1 MHATITPSAPSP
13 PDTPLPTVSIV
24 RIVRIVPIGM
34 AGLVVLAMGL
44 FLPQLADAFR
54 VKNHIVSLGACGLIL
69 LHLARQPVG
78 LTPLPAPLRLALLA
92 CFGAILGSSLAA
104 TQPMIAWQASLEIV
118 PLGGLFWL
126 LTQQSDRAAMACHLE
141 RAWLFGALAVALLAL
156 QQVLAPQWLDI
167 GLAAPGKLAAFSTLG
182 NPIWASLVLVVAL
195 PLAVNTARTGSAWF
209 WLAPLLVLAALWAT
223 HSRQAWLAVVLM
235 GWVALVWQGGVWHKR
250 MAWAAL
256 LLLACALPLVDFS
269 ADAFHSLRGRLL
281 IMRGAWQMFLDHPL
295 TGVGLGHVGAAYP
308 AHQAALLADPV
319 WQSYAGHAAVVDDAH
334 NEWVQWAA
342 TTGALGLGGFTL
354 LCASVAWMGWRST
367 YVRTHL
373 WHWYLGYLGLLPTL
387 LFTGIQ
393 SQSALGLLLVCCL
406 GVVLAGVLPATQ
418 PQSASRWTVWLT
430 GAVTL
435 VIAVLAG
442 LWAQQDVRASY
453 WEAQG
458 DRLMQERDAWL
469 AQEAYAHALAIDP
482 ARSQLLKKHASTLY
496 LDGRYAEALS
506 ELAKGRRLGGDTGIA
521 LLEAEILARM
531 GQDQHAITAYQAIVA
546 SFPQL
551 LSPRFILG
559 QLYYRQHQ
567 PTLAR
572 AEFQRVVDMEPSRFN
587 RQLTQDK
594 IQQQKQM
601 AAAFIAM
608 LDQQQ

>member
-1 MHATITPSAPSP
+1 M
-13 PDTPLPTVSIV
+13 
-24 RIVRIVPIGM
+24 PIGV
-34 AGLVVLAMGL
+34 ACLVLLATGL

-54 VKNHIVSLGACGLIL
+54 VKNHVVSLGACGLVL
-69 LHLARQPVG
+69 LHLAHKPVG
-78 LTPLPAPLRLALLA
+78 RTPLPAPIRLALLA
-92 CFGAILGSSLAA
+92 CLGAILGSSLAA
-104 TQPMIAWQASLEIV
+104 AQPMIAWQASLEIV

-126 LTQQSDRAAMACHLE
+126 LTQQADRAAMACYLE
-141 RAWLFGALAVALLAL
+141 RAWLAAALAVALLAL

-182 NPIWASLVLVVAL
+182 NPIWASLVLVLAL
-195 PLAVNTARTGSAWF
+195 PLAVNAARKGSAWL
-209 WLAPLLVLAALWAT
+209 WLIPLLVLAALWAT
-223 HSRQAWLAVVLM
+223 HSRQAWLAVGLM
-235 GWVALVWQGGVWHKR
+235 GWIALVWQGGVWHKR
-250 MAWAAL
+250 TAWAAL
-256 LLLACALPLVDFS
+256 LLLVCALPWLDFS
-269 ADAFHSLRGRLL
+269 ADAFHSLQGRLL
-281 IMRGAWQMFLDHPL
+281 IMRAAWQMFLDYPL
-295 TGVGLGHVGAAYP
+295 SGLGLGHVGAAYP
-308 AHQAALLADPV
+308 AYQATLLADPA
-319 WQSYAGHAAVVDDAH
+319 WQAYAGHAAVVDDAH
-334 NEWVQWAA
+334 NEFVQWAA

-354 LCASVAWMGWRST
+354 VCASVAWMGWRSR

-373 WHWYLGYLGLLPTL
+373 WHWYLGYLGLLLTL

-406 GVVLAGVLPATQ
+406 GVVLAGALPATQ
-418 PQSASRWTVWLT
+418 PQPASRSRWTVRLV
-430 GAVTL
+430 GAMTL
-435 VIAVLAG
+435 AMAVQAG

-469 AQEAYAHALAIDP
+469 AQEAYAHALAIDS

-496 LDGRYAEALS
+496 LDGRYTEALS
-506 ELAKGRRLGGDTGIA
+506 ELANARRLGGDTGIA
-521 LLEAEILARM
+521 LLEAQILARM
-531 GQDQHAITAYQAIVA
+531 GRDQQAIAAYQAIVA

-567 PTLAR
+567 PSLAR

-594 IQQQKQM
+594 IHQQKQM
-601 AAAFIAM
+601 AAAFIAI
-608 LDQQQ
+608 LDGQKYKQQ